1 MKYAIV
7 ESGGKQYRAVEGE
20 AIQVDRL
27 PVPAGED
34 VKLEKVLLLVDG
46 ENITVG
52 TPTVKDMNVFAK
64 VAEHFK
70 GPKVIIFKYSPKK
83 RIRVKTGHRQNYTR
97 LQVEQISSVKVGKV
111 EVPAEITQPVLAEE
125 PVVTVDVPAKEKAA
139 KTPAARKEKAPAE
152 TKATKPAK
160 TSKVTAEKK
169 ATKAAKSS
177 KKLEEKQ
184 STKPGKTS
192 KATAEKKAT
201 KAAKSSKIP
210 AEKQSTKPGKTSKA
224 AAEKKATKTTKTP
237 AAKKAIKTTKTTTA
251 SKTRKTEKKQR

>member
-70 GPKVIIFKYSPKK
+70 GPKVVIFKYSPKK

-97 LQVEQISSVKVGKV
+97 LQVEQIGSVKVAKV
-111 EVPAEITQPVLAEE
+111 EEPVEITQPGLVEE
-125 PVVTVDVPAKEKAA
+125 PVVTVEAPAKEKAA

-160 TSKVTAEKK
+160 TR
-169 ATKAAKSS
+169 
-177 KKLEEKQ
+177 
-184 STKPGKTS
+184 

-210 AEKQSTKPGKTSKA
+210 AEKQATKPGKTSKA
-224 AAEKKATKTTKTP
+224 AAEKKATQTTKTP
-237 AAKKAIKTTKTTTA
+237 AAKKATKTTKNTTA
-251 SKTRKTEKKQR
+251 SKTRKTEKKSR

>member
-46 ENITVG
+46 ENVTVG
-52 TPTVKDMNVFAK
+52 MPTVKDMNVFAK

-70 GPKVIIFKYSPKK
+70 GPKVVIFKYSPKK

-97 LQVEQISSVKVGKV
+97 LQVEQIGSIKVAKI
-111 EVPAEITQPVLAEE
+111 EEPAEITQPVLIEE
-125 PVVTVDVPAKEKAA
+125 PLVTVEAPAKEKAA

-152 TKATKPAK
+152 TKATRPA
-160 TSKVTAEKK
+160 TVR
-169 ATKAAKSS
+169 AANNGG
-177 KKLEEKQ
+177 
-184 STKPGKTS
+184 TPVRDGKTS

-201 KAAKSSKIP
+201 KP
-210 AEKQSTKPGKTSKA
+210 AKTSKA
-224 AAEKKATKTTKTP
+224 AAEKKATKAAKTP
-237 AAKKAIKTTKTTTA
+237 AAKKATKTTKTTTA
-251 SKTRKTEKKQR
+251 SKTRKTEKK

>member
-20 AIQVDRL
+20 AIQVDHL
-27 PVPAGED
+27 PIPTGED

-52 TPTVKDMNVFAK
+52 TPTIKDMNVFAK
-64 VAEHFK
+64 IAEHFK
-70 GPKVIIFKYSPKK
+70 GPKVVIFKYSPKK

-97 LQVEQISSVKVGKV
+97 LQVEQIGSVKAAKV
-111 EVPAEITQPVLAEE
+111 EEPAEVEQPKLAEE
-125 PVVTVDVPAKEKAA
+125 PVETGEAPAKVKAVKA
-139 KTPAARKEKAPAE
+139 PAARKEKAPAE

-160 TSKVTAEKK
+160 TSKAIAEKK
-169 ATKAAKSS
+169 ATKPAKTS
-177 KKLEEKQ
+177 KIPAEKKA
-184 STKPGKTS
+184 TKPGKTS
-192 KATAEKKAT
+192 KAVAEKKTT

-210 AEKQSTKPGKTSKA
+210 AEKQATKPGKTPKA

-237 AAKKAIKTTKTTTA
+237 ASKKATKTTKTTTA
-251 SKTRKTEKKQR
+251 SKTRKTEKK

>member
-27 PVPAGED
+27 PIPAGED

-70 GPKVIIFKYSPKK
+70 GPKVVIFKYSPKK

-97 LQVEQISSVKVGKV
+97 LQVEQIGSVKVAKV
-111 EVPAEITQPVLAEE
+111 EELAEITQPVLAEE
-125 PVVTVDVPAKEKAA
+125 PVVTVEAPAKEKTA
-139 KTPAARKEKAPAE
+139 KAPAVRKEKAPAE

-160 TSKVTAEKK
+160 TSKAAAEKK
-169 ATKAAKSS
+169 ATKPA
-177 KKLEEKQ
+177 
-184 STKPGKTS
+184 KTS
-192 KATAEKKAT
+192 KATTEKKA
-201 KAAKSSKIP
+201 
-210 AEKQSTKPGKTSKA
+210 TKPGKTSKA

-237 AAKKAIKTTKTTTA
+237 AAKKATKTTKTTTA
-251 SKTRKTEKKQR
+251 SKTRKTEKK

>member
-64 VAEHFK
+64 VAEQFK
-70 GPKVIIFKYSPKK
+70 GPKVVIFKYSPKK

-97 LQVEQISSVKVGKV
+97 LQVEQISSVKVAKV
-111 EVPAEITQPVLAEE
+111 EEPAEITQPGLAEE
-125 PVVTVDVPAKEKAA
+125 PVVTVEAPAKEKAA

-152 TKATKPAK
+152 TKVTKPA
-160 TSKVTAEKK
+160 
-169 ATKAAKSS
+169 
-177 KKLEEKQ
+177 
-184 STKPGKTS
+184 KTS

-210 AEKQSTKPGKTSKA
+210 AEKQATKPGKTPKA

-237 AAKKAIKTTKTTTA
+237 AAKKATKTTKTTTA
-251 SKTRKTEKKQR
+251 SKTRKTEKK